1 MAFGGFNQSGN
12 TAPMAEINMVPM
24 IDVMLVLLV
33 IFILTAPLLTHAVK
47 LDLPHATSQQNDL
60 PPKRIDISITPDS
73 AVFWDG
79 TKVDTEELDQRMR
92 EAAKTADPANTPEIN
107 LSADKTT
114 PYEAV
119 AKTMAAAA
127 RAGLTKIA
135 FVSQPEGN

>member
-12 TAPMAEINMVPM
+12 TTPMAEINMVPM

-60 PPKRIDISITPDS
+60 PPRHIDISITPDS
-73 AVFWDG
+73 AIFWDG
-79 TKVDTEELDQRMR
+79 TKIDAAQLDQRMQD
-92 EAAKTADPANTPEIN
+92 AAKAADPANAPEIN

-114 PYEAV
+114 PYDAV

-135 FVSQPEGN
+135 FVSQPDSK